1 MIELV
6 NRINDEAKYLGNGI
20 IKVDSFLNHQL
31 IPDLTE
37 QMGHEFKAQFDS
49 EQINTPTKVIT
60 AEVSGI
66 APALSVSF
74 VYNIPMVFVRKKK
87 PITMQG
93 KVYSEQAASHTKGGV
108 VDLNLSSEF
117 INQDDR
123 VLLIDDFLATGNTL
137 RAMIRL
143 IRQSGAE
150 TVGIGCVI
158 EKTYEHGRDSL
169 LDYGIPVKSLAR
181 ISLENDQ
188 IKAF

>member
-1 MIELV
+1 
-6 NRINDEAKYLGNGI
+6 
-20 IKVDSFLNHQL
+20 L